1 MRVRSQQ
8 VVQRQV
14 VLFTTPQS
22 GSTSC
27 AKHPESNL
35 VARVSRA
42 AVHHQHLVKRWVTTG
57 RDQLQ
62 HAFRERVAAAQR
74 HGRPS
79 RACPVQR
86 VRAAGCVKLEQAAA
100 RVLAAAPALLVPA
113 RHHGGHVLFQFFN
126 KTTRLLFINTH

>member
-8 VVQRQV
+8 NVQRQV
-14 VLFTTPQS
+14 VLFTTPHS
-22 GSTSC
+22 GSTSST
-27 AKHPESNL
+27 KDPECNR
-35 VARVSRA
+35 VARIPRA
-42 AVHHQHLVKRWVTTG
+42 AVHHQHLVKRWATTG

-62 HAFRERVAAAQR
+62 HAFRERVAATQR

-86 VRAAGCVKLEQAAA
+86 VRAAGCVKLKQAAA

-113 RHHGGHVLFQFFN
+113 RHHGGHVLFQF
-126 KTTRLLFINTH
+126 